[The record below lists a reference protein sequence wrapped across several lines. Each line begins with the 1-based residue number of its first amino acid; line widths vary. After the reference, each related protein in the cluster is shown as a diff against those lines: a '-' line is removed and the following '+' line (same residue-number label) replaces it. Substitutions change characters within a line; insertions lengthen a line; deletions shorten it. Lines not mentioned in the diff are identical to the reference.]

1 MAFREAN
8 YEVVE
13 STDERIVLRDIGP
26 WDRYMTI
33 TNAAESVVAGLGD
46 IGSRRVFY
54 YDSDSELTELL
65 VRSGSFAGFA
75 PVDQGAAVAISGQR

>member
-1 MAFREAN
+1 MREAN
-8 YEVVE
+8 YKVIE
-13 STDERIVLRDIGP
+13 STDERIVLLDIGP

-33 TNAAESVVAGLGD
+33 TNAAESVVADLGD

-65 VRSGSFAGFA
+65 VKNGRFAGFA
-75 PVDQGAAVAISGQR
+75 PVDQRAAVQISGQR